1 MYPSRQVRLDRA
13 LSKSKTF
20 FEDNS
25 GSWNQ
30 RNLARK
36 WALLAASRSLA
47 VSAYPRI
54 IECSRVLLIILHRPS
69 VHVGHTFS
77 GESPR
82 A

>member
-30 RNLARK
+30 RDLARK

-47 VSAYPRI
+47 ISAYPRI
-54 IECSRVLLIILHRPS
+54 VE
-69 VHVGHTFS
+69 
-77 GESPR
+77 
-82 A
+82 